1 MGPPDTMKSFCRY
14 LLLVL
19 LPSCG
24 LRAAAQKT
32 EHVMDWKTDATLNT
46 YLLQQMHNQY
56 AARQIVFQ
64 KALRSPADAAAY
76 SAGIRRRFRSLLGTM
91 PGRSPLN
98 AAITGRIQRDGYHIE
113 KIAYESFPHHHVT
126 ANLYVPE
133 GKGPFAAALL
143 FCGHEDQ
150 SKATESY
157 QKTAQLFAKNG
168 FVVFVIDPIS
178 QSERYQLVGTD
189 GQLLTRGGTTEHTLL
204 NEAANLLGGSAPAD
218 ELWDNARGL
227 DYLVTRRE
235 VDTTRIGCLGNSG
248 GGMQTIYFAAF
259 DPRIKIMAPCSYLA
273 TRERTLELGGPA
285 DGCAQIPGEGAAG
298 LELNDFLMAAAPK
311 PLLVLAG
318 RYDFID
324 YTGVVTAF
332 GELKKFYTT
341 LGHPAQ
347 VELFTYEDGHGISQP
362 KREAAVTWFRR
373 WLYEDPRPVHEG
385 SLATLTV
392 QDLQV
397 TPKGQV
403 SASYPDE
410 VSLAQRNRQA
420 YDELA
425 SARKTFQQ
433 HYPEKKESILR
444 RLLSLDD
451 TAGTVRIELTGTN
464 TRNSISYQRM
474 ILRRGAQMPLPAAL
488 LLPAQAPSKLII
500 WLPGAGRN
508 KLLDSTALLQSYLA
522 SDAAV
527 LIADL
532 RGLGE
537 TEDRSEFNDPKFYN
551 REYRNDMLALH
562 VGRNLVGQRT
572 ADIQTLFDLAA
583 ADQRLSRLPIE
594 VYASGGA
601 AVPALHAACLWRGVS
616 HWTLQL
622 PLRSYREVFE
632 RPTAKDWYMN
642 LVPGAL
648 SYYDLPDLVQMA
660 GANKITL
667 Q

>member
-1 MGPPDTMKSFCRY
+1 MEPTDTMKRFSKY
-14 LLLVL
+14 LILFL
-19 LPSCG
+19 LPCC
-24 LRAAAQKT
+24 LTAAAQKN

-46 YLLQQMHNQY
+46 YLLQRMHDQY
-56 AARQIVFQ
+56 AARQTDFQ
-64 KALRSPADAAAY
+64 KALRSPANAAAY
-76 SAGIRRRFRSLLGTM
+76 RTRIRQRFRNLLGRM
-91 PGRSPLN
+91 PERSPLN
-98 AAITGRIQRDGYHIE
+98 ASITGRIQREGYHIE
-113 KIAYESFPHHHVT
+113 KIVYESFPHHHVT

-157 QKTAQLFAKNG
+157 QKTAILFAKNG

-178 QSERYQLVGTD
+178 QSERYQLVGAD

-204 NEAANLLGGSAPAD
+204 NESANLIGGSAPAD
-218 ELWDNARGL
+218 ELWDNVRGL

-235 VDTTRIGCLGNSG
+235 VDTARIGCLGNSG

-259 DPRIKIMAPCSYLA
+259 DPRIKVMAPCSYLA

-298 LELNDFLMAAAPK
+298 FELNDFLMAAAPA

-341 LGHPAQ
+341 LGRPAQ

-373 WLYEDPRPVHEG
+373 WLYKDPRPVHEG
-385 SLATLTV
+385 SLATLSV

-397 TPKGQV
+397 TTKGQV

-410 VSLAQRNRQA
+410 VSLVQRNRKA
-420 YDELA
+420 YDELS
-425 SARKTFQQ
+425 SARKSFQQ
-433 HYPEKKESILR
+433 HYPESREGILR
-444 RLLSLDD
+444 RLLALDD
-451 TAGTVRIELTGTN
+451 TAKTVRIELTGTN
-464 TRNSISYQRM
+464 TRNSVNYQRM
-474 ILRRGAQMPLPAAL
+474 ILRRGAQMPLPVVL
-488 LLPAQAPSKLII
+488 LVPTGTPNKLIL
-500 WLPGAGRN
+500 WLPGQGKN
-508 KLLDSTALLQSYLA
+508 KLLDSTALMQSYL
-522 SDAAV
+522 SSGAAV
-527 LIADL
+527 LMADL

-537 TEDRSEFNDPKFYN
+537 TEDRAEFNDPKYYN

-562 VGRNLVGQRT
+562 IGRNIVGQRT
-572 ADIQTLFDLAA
+572 ADIETLFDLAA
-583 ADQRLSRLPIE
+583 ADARLSNLPID

-601 AVPALHAACLWRGVS
+601 AVPALHAACLWHRVN

-622 PLRSYREVFE
+622 PQLSYREVFE

-648 SYYDLPDLVQMA
+648 HYYDLPDLVQMA

>member
-1 MGPPDTMKSFCRY
+1 
-14 LLLVL
+14 
-19 LPSCG
+19 
-24 LRAAAQKT
+24 
-32 EHVMDWKTDATLNT
+32 MDWKTDATLNT
-46 YLLQQMHNQY
+46 YLLQQVHDQY
-56 AARQIVFQ
+56 AARQVAFQ

-76 SAGIRRRFRSLLGTM
+76 SAHIRQRFRVLLGKM
-91 PGRSPLN
+91 PERSPLN
-98 AAITGRIQRDGYHIE
+98 ATITGRIQREGYHIE
-113 KIAYESFPHHHVT
+113 KIVYESFPHHHVT

-157 QKTAQLFAKNG
+157 QKTAILFAKNG

-178 QSERYQLVGTD
+178 QSERYQLVGSD

-218 ELWDNARGL
+218 ELWDNVRGL
-227 DYLVTRRE
+227 DYLVTRPE
-235 VDTTRIGCLGNSG
+235 VDTARIGCLGNSG
-248 GGMQTIYFAAF
+248 GAMQTIYFAAF
-259 DPRIKIMAPCSYLA
+259 DPRIKVMAPCSYLA

-298 LELNDFLMAAAPK
+298 LELDDFLMAAAPA

-341 LGHPAQ
+341 LGRPAQ

-373 WLYEDPRPVHEG
+373 WLYKDPRPVHEG
-385 SLATLTV
+385 VLASLTV

-410 VSLAQRNRQA
+410 VSLTQRNLKA
-420 YDELA
+420 FDELA
-425 SARKTFQQ
+425 AARQNFQR
-433 HYPEKKESILR
+433 HYPEKKESIIR

-451 TAGTVRIELTGTN
+451 TTKTVRVELTGTN
-464 TRNSISYQRM
+464 TRNSINYQRM
-474 ILRRGAQMPLPAAL
+474 ILRRGTQMPLPALL
-488 LLPAQAPSKLII
+488 LLPAGAPNKLII
-500 WLPGAGRN
+500 WLPGQGKN
-508 KLLDSTALLQSYLA
+508 KLLDSTAILQGYLA
-522 SDAAV
+522 SGAAV
-527 LIADL
+527 LTADL

-537 TEDRSEFNDPKFYN
+537 TEDRAEFNDPKYYN
-551 REYRNDMLALH
+551 REYRNDLLALH
-562 VGRNLVGQRT
+562 TGRNIVGQRT
-572 ADIQTLFDLAA
+572 ADIKTLFDLVA
-583 ADQRLSRLPIE
+583 ADARLSNLPVD

-601 AVPALHAACLWRGVS
+601 AVPALHAACLWRRIN

-642 LVPGAL
+642 IVPGVL
-648 SYYDLPDLVQMA
+648 NYYDLPDLVQMA